1 MYKKYLFFFCSLLFI
16 TQIFA
21 QGATTDPVYF
31 EFTTQQNR
39 AKLYKQMVDTSIRL
53 YLSSPIADSTE
64 GEWNEAFWSIE
75 LLAYKNDFIKK
86 KLTQAWKKVDSLS
99 EYFQKNLL
107 EVCYAVYP
115 IEFKKQV
122 NDLLDTTT
130 SIPVFIRC
138 AEYLLQADS
147 SLHTINLIQA
157 LINTKFTG
165 TDHVGLT
172 ILQNRLLSWNKAE
185 PIPPLQDIFSKQ
197 FLKDQTVI
205 YSIQRKDR
213 NYPGVVVIRKPD
225 GTFVKNKDSSF
236 FHVSQLARAVTNY
249 PFYITN
255 GNTPQGIFR
264 WTGFEIS
271 KLSFIGPTPN
281 LQLVLPYEATPFVF
295 FADSSLLNASWQKE
309 MYESLLPASWKN
321 YNGIYESFFAGEIG
335 RSAIIMHGTTVDPAY
350 YKGKSYYPQTP
361 SLGCLCSYEEWN
373 TKGFRV
379 KSNQQQI
386 DDALDTFD
394 ASNGYVVVIELNNQ
408 RKAVN
413 IDEVKKFMAKAEKNE

>member
-1 MYKKYLFFFCSLLFI
+1 MKKYLFFFYSLIFVSK
-16 TQIFA
+16 IFA
-21 QGATTDPVYF
+21 QVANTNTVYF

-53 YLSSPIADSTE
+53 YLSDPIADSTE

-86 KLTQAWKKVDSLS
+86 KLTQAWKKADSLS
-99 EYFQKNLL
+99 EYFQNNLL

-122 NDLLDTTT
+122 NDLLNATT

-138 AEYLLQADS
+138 AEYLLQSDPS
-147 SLHTINLIQA
+147 SNTRNSIQT
-157 LINTKFTG
+157 LINTKFNG
-165 TDHVGLT
+165 VDHVGIT
-172 ILQNRLLSWNKAE
+172 ILQNRLLSWNKTE
-185 PIPPLQDIFSKQ
+185 SLPPLQDIFNKQ
-197 FLKDQTVI
+197 FLKNQPVI

-213 NYPGVVVIRKPD
+213 NYAGLVVIRRPD
-225 GTFVKNKDSSF
+225 GTFVKNRDSSF

-271 KLSFIGPTPN
+271 KLGLIGPTPN
-281 LQLVLPYEATPFVF
+281 IQMVLPYEVSPSVF
-295 FADSSLLNASWQKE
+295 FADSSLANVSWQKE
-309 MYESLLPASWKN
+309 MYASMLPASWRN
-321 YNGIYESFFAGEIG
+321 YNGIYETFFAGKIG

-373 TKGFRV
+373 IKGFRV

-394 ASNGYVVVIELNNQ
+394 ASNGYVVVIELNNGK
-408 RKAVN
+408 KAVS
-413 IDEVKKFMAKAEKNE
+413 IDEVKKFMLQAEKNN

>member
-1 MYKKYLFFFCSLLFI
+1 MKKYLFFFCSLFFI
-16 TQIFA
+16 SQIFA
-21 QGATTDPVYF
+21 QGANTNPVYF
-31 EFTTQQNR
+31 EFTTQKNR
-39 AKLYKQMVDTSIRL
+39 ARLYKQMIDTSIRL
-53 YLSSPIADSTE
+53 YLSDPIADSTE

-75 LLAYKNDFIKK
+75 LLVYKNEFIKN
-86 KLTQAWKKVDSLS
+86 KLTQAWKKADSLS
-99 EYFQKNLL
+99 EYFQNNLL

-122 NDLLDTTT
+122 GNLLNTTT

-138 AEYLLQADS
+138 AEYLLRADS
-147 SLHTINLIQA
+147 SLNTKNSIHA
-157 LINTKFTG
+157 LINTKFNG
-165 TDHVGLT
+165 VDHVGLT
-172 ILQNRLLSWNKAE
+172 ILQTRLASWNKPASL
-185 PIPPLQDIFSKQ
+185 PPLQDIFSKQ

-213 NYPGVVVIRKPD
+213 NYPGVVVIRRPD
-225 GTFVKNKDSSF
+225 GMFVKNKDSSF

-271 KLSFIGPTPN
+271 RLSFIGPTPN
-281 LQLVLPYEATPFVF
+281 LQLVLPYETVPFVYF
-295 FADSSLLNASWQKE
+295 GDSSLANVNWEQELYTS
-309 MYESLLPASWKN
+309 MLPASWKN
-321 YNGIYESFFAGEIG
+321 YDGIYESFFAGKMG

-361 SLGCLCSYEEWN
+361 SLGCLCSYEEWS

-394 ASNGYVVVIELNNQ
+394 ASKGYVVVIELNNEK
-408 RKAVN
+408 RAVT
-413 IDEVKKFMAKAEKNE
+413 IDDVKKFMLRAEKND

>member
-1 MYKKYLFFFCSLLFI
+1 
-16 TQIFA
+16 
-21 QGATTDPVYF
+21 
-31 EFTTQQNR
+31 
-39 AKLYKQMVDTSIRL
+39 MVDTSIRL
-53 YLSSPIADSTE
+53 YLSEPIADSTE

-75 LLAYKNDFIKK
+75 LLSYKNDFIKK

-107 EVCYAVYP
+107 EVCYAVYQ
-115 IEFKKQV
+115 IEFKKQA
-122 NDLLDTTT
+122 NDLLNATT
-130 SIPVFIRC
+130 SISVFIRC
-138 AEYLLQADS
+138 AEYLLQADP
-147 SLHTINLIQA
+147 SLNTRNSIQT
-157 LINTKFTG
+157 LINKKFNG
-165 TDHVGLT
+165 VDHIGLT
-172 ILQNRLLSWNKAE
+172 ILQNRLLSWNKTE
-185 PIPPLQDIFSKQ
+185 SLPPLQDIFSKQ

-205 YSIQRKDR
+205 YSIQRKNR
-213 NYPGVVVIRKPD
+213 NYPGVVVIRRPD
-225 GTFVKNKDSSF
+225 GTFLKNKDSSF

-281 LQLVLPYEATPFVF
+281 LQLVLPFEVMPSVF
-295 FADSSLLNASWQKE
+295 FADSSLTSVGWLKE
-309 MYESLLPASWKN
+309 MYTSMLPASWRN
-321 YNGIYESFFAGEIG
+321 YNDIYETFFAGEIG
-335 RSAIIMHGTTVDPAY
+335 RSAIIMHGTTVDPTY

-373 TKGFRV
+373 PKGFRV

-394 ASNGYVVVIELNNQ
+394 ASNGYVVVLELNDEK
-408 RKAVN
+408 KAIG
-413 IDEVKKFMAKAEKNE
+413 IDEVKKFMLQAEKNN